1 MTLQSVFELKYITF
15 QCDFAKCFFLSW
27 LCKVFSTQKRGV
39 FHHDWM
45 IFTSWWFEFVKH
57 VLGSSIYSRFLPKR
71 KGSHKPVQNS
81 DCFTKQKIHGKNNK
95 KHKRGAKTIPW
106 QVDLGVNWA
115 CTTAEPFLRV
125 LEDERFPFF
134 GWDFSRWNLVMK
146 VHPWDMYLCVCI
158 PWTLLYAYNLIHIQ
172 ICIHINIYIYMC
184 VYMFLFALYNNIT
197 LTLYLLIEL
206 N

>member
-1 MTLQSVFELKYITF
+1 MVRVCETCSRIIHILKV
-15 QCDFAKCFFLSW
+15 FAK
-27 LCKVFSTQKRGV
+27 K
-39 FHHDWM
+39 
-45 IFTSWWFEFVKH
+45 
-57 VLGSSIYSRFLPKR
+57 

-81 DCFTKQKIHGKNNK
+81 DCFTKQKIHGKDNK
-95 KHKRGAKTIPW
+95 KQKRGAKTNPW

-158 PWTLLYAYNLIHIQ
+158 PWKLFMYIILIHIQ
-172 ICIHINIYIYMC
+172 ICIHIYNMYMYVYI
-184 VYMFLFALYNNIT
+184 FLFALY
-197 LTLYLLIEL
+197 YLDSISTYWIEL
-206 N
+206 GCMLYITSWSVLKLQRDIVDFMDLFHGHFCWVLKGKTHAAPYHTIYHV